1 MFRFCAR
8 KPGQNNE
15 DPSLVLVYKALD
27 NCERSFD
34 ENSDKSQDYFH
45 RAETLYN
52 HWRRKTG
59 REDYEA
65 SRKIDDLW
73 MGFMGRIDA
82 LNAEVNR
89 NLYK

>member
-1 MFRFCAR
+1 MFRFYAR

-15 DPSLVLVYKALD
+15 DISLVLVHKALD
-27 NCERSFD
+27 NCERLFD
-34 ENSDKSQDYFH
+34 ENPGKSQDYFH
-45 RAETLYN
+45 QAETLYN
-52 HWRRKTG
+52 HWRMETK

-73 MGFMGRIDA
+73 VGFMGRIDA
-82 LNAEVNR
+82 INAEANR